1 MKASEILHGI
11 AELLAGLET
20 NNGTTQ
26 AAEVPVSKFT
36 PNTQEP
42 VSAQH
47 GAIFVPPLQAK
58 IELLKKAVD
67 VDSIYDQ
74 CGEDSDLTGQGADNE
89 DELSRMRK
97 MAGINPVIAD
107 EAASDDPLGV

>member
-58 IELLKKAVD
+58 IELLKKNNLRLVQR
-67 VDSIYDQ
+67 SF
-74 CGEDSDLTGQGADNE
+74 
-89 DELSRMRK
+89 
-97 MAGINPVIAD
+97 
-107 EAASDDPLGV
+107 DDFENRTI